1 MSDFD
6 DFSDLD
12 SPPVIKSKQNGKR
25 ISIERIYQKKSQLE
39 HILLRPDT
47 YIGSV
52 EIETK
57 QMWVWDEVDGVGKM
71 VYRDTS
77 FVPGLYKIFDEI
89 LVNAADNKQ
98 RDKKMNCIKIDINP
112 EKNEISI
119 YNNGKGIPV
128 TEHKDEKLYVPTM
141 IFGHLLTSSNYDDDE
156 KKVVGGRNGYGA
168 KLCNIFSNR
177 FKVET
182 SCKEFGKAFSQVWT
196 ENMKNAKDVKI
207 TSSSGE
213 DFTRI
218 TFQPDLSKFK
228 MTTLDKDIVALF
240 SRRAFDIAGSTRGV
254 KVFLN
259 GTKVPINGF
268 KDYVELFVKDKEDE
282 TGNPIKVA
290 YEVVNER
297 WEIAA
302 TVSDRGF
309 LQNSFVNSIATTRGG
324 KHVDYIA
331 DQIVTKL
338 ADIIKKKNKQGVVVK
353 PFQIKNHLWVFVN
366 CLIENPT
373 FDSQTKETMTLQQ
386 KNFGSKCSPT
396 DKFFTTVI
404 KVGVVEAILSW
415 VKFKAQTELSKKCHS
430 KKHAKLTGIPKLE
443 DANDAG
449 TRNSI
454 DCTLI
459 LTEGDSAKS
468 LVVAGLGVI
477 GRDKYGVFP
486 LRGKMLNVREASHK
500 QILENAEI
508 NNIIKIVGLQ
518 YKKAYTS
525 VDDLKTLRYGKI
537 MIMTDQDQDGSHI
550 KGLLINFIHHNWP
563 SLLKLD
569 FLEEFITPIV
579 KASKGS
585 DIHSFYSLPE
595 FEEWKK
601 EVPNWRAYKIKYY
614 KGLGTSTSA
623 EAKEY
628 FSDMNRHR
636 IKFVYAGTDDDHF
649 VQLAFSKKM
658 VEQRKEWLTN
668 SLEER
673 KRRRELS
680 LPEMYLYEKTTK
692 SVSYKDFVNKELIL
706 FSNMDNERSIPS
718 MMDGL
723 KPGQRKVLFTCF
735 KRNDKREVKVAQL
748 AGSVGEHSAYHHGE
762 ASLMSTIINLAQN
775 FVGSNNI
782 NLLLPIGQFGTR
794 LQGGKDAA
802 SARYIFTMLN
812 PLTRKLFSNL
822 DEPLLNY
829 LFDDNLKV
837 EPEYYVPIIPTVL
850 VNGSEGI
857 GTGWSTKIPNYN
869 PREIVENIRRMIR
882 GEEIKQMKP
891 WFKGFT
897 GTIEQI
903 DTQRFIVNGE
913 AAVLS
918 SSSFEI
924 TELPIRV
931 WTQSYKES
939 VLEVLLNGNEKNPS
953 FINDYKEYHT
963 DTTVKFII
971 TLSHENLQKSL
982 DSGLHKTFKIQTSL
996 STTSMVLFDANGC
1009 LRKYETPE
1017 EILREFFPVR
1027 LEHYVKRKAYYE
1039 GMLEA
1044 EAKKLENQSRFILE
1058 KNDGLLIMENIR
1070 KKEFVAQLIKRNY
1083 DSDPVKAWKKK
1094 NVDKIADNVESN
1106 EDSDSG
1112 GDVDKK
1118 YDFDYLFDMSMR
1130 SMLREKVDE
1139 LLKLRDQKKDELY
1152 KLRRSTPE
1160 DLWENDLKEFLAEL
1174 DSSEQKER
1182 QDASNSIIKQAKSK
1196 NSRNVKTMKFFN
1208 DYKPSAD
1215 GERVIPKLEPVDSI
1229 KKSTATKKDKDK
1241 EKEKVLDGS
1250 DIENGYVPLA
1260 ERLGKS
1266 PDMIDK
1272 KKKVLDSNL
1281 AKTENLDL
1289 DNKTTKKRAPK
1300 KVKTETNGDS
1310 KKKVK
1315 GKGKKKNLDFISDTE
1330 NELSKAESDD
1340 DDFNALLK
1348 ITKNGTQT
1356 QKKIESYFT
1365 KKDDLITTEP
1375 KDNKFDPNQTL
1386 IDSDDDLFNDKPL
1399 KPQEKKKTSEEL
1411 FDSLFTPSQVT
1422 KPVAPTKPIVRV
1434 DSITISDS
1442 GSDEIIEY
1450 QPKPTKTKKKTKKL
1464 SSDDNVS
1471 DEFEEILK
1479 PKASVKKPVKQRKK
1493 KKQLS
1498 SDSED
1503 DLPTKKSKNKTAAKE
1518 MEDAYNEVPPEF
1530 RTKTGRLRQ
1539 PVNYNL
1545 GTSSESEF

>member
-1 MSDFD
+1 
-6 DFSDLD
+6 
-12 SPPVIKSKQNGKR
+12 
-25 ISIERIYQKKSQLE
+25 
-39 HILLRPDT
+39 
-47 YIGSV
+47 
-52 EIETK
+52 
-57 QMWVWDEVDGVGKM
+57 
-71 VYRDTS
+71 
-77 FVPGLYKIFDEI
+77 
-89 LVNAADNKQ
+89 
-98 RDKKMNCIKIDINP
+98 
-112 EKNEISI
+112 
-119 YNNGKGIPV
+119 
-128 TEHKDEKLYVPTM
+128 M

-518 YKKAYTS
+518 YKKAYNS

-614 KGLGTSTSA
+614 KGI
-623 EAKEY
+623 
-628 FSDMNRHR
+628 FFRCH
-636 IKFVYAGTDDDHF
+636 KF
-649 VQLAFSKKM
+649 
-658 VEQRKEWLTN
+658 
-668 SLEER
+668 
-673 KRRRELS
+673 
-680 LPEMYLYEKTTK
+680 
-692 SVSYKDFVNKELIL
+692 
-706 FSNMDNERSIPS
+706 
-718 MMDGL
+718 
-723 KPGQRKVLFTCF
+723 
-735 KRNDKREVKVAQL
+735 
-748 AGSVGEHSAYHHGE
+748 
-762 ASLMSTIINLAQN
+762 
-775 FVGSNNI
+775 
-782 NLLLPIGQFGTR
+782 
-794 LQGGKDAA
+794 
-802 SARYIFTMLN
+802 
-812 PLTRKLFSNL
+812 
-822 DEPLLNY
+822 
-829 LFDDNLKV
+829 
-837 EPEYYVPIIPTVL
+837 
-850 VNGSEGI
+850 
-857 GTGWSTKIPNYN
+857 
-869 PREIVENIRRMIR
+869 EN
-882 GEEIKQMKP
+882 
-891 WFKGFT
+891 
-897 GTIEQI
+897 
-903 DTQRFIVNGE
+903 
-913 AAVLS
+913 
-918 SSSFEI
+918 
-924 TELPIRV
+924 
-931 WTQSYKES
+931 
-939 VLEVLLNGNEKNPS
+939 
-953 FINDYKEYHT
+953 
-963 DTTVKFII
+963 
-971 TLSHENLQKSL
+971 
-982 DSGLHKTFKIQTSL
+982 
-996 STTSMVLFDANGC
+996 
-1009 LRKYETPE
+1009 
-1017 EILREFFPVR
+1017 
-1027 LEHYVKRKAYYE
+1027 
-1039 GMLEA
+1039 
-1044 EAKKLENQSRFILE
+1044 
-1058 KNDGLLIMENIR
+1058 
-1070 KKEFVAQLIKRNY
+1070 
-1083 DSDPVKAWKKK
+1083 
-1094 NVDKIADNVESN
+1094 
-1106 EDSDSG
+1106 
-1112 GDVDKK
+1112 
-1118 YDFDYLFDMSMR
+1118 
-1130 SMLREKVDE
+1130 
-1139 LLKLRDQKKDELY
+1139 
-1152 KLRRSTPE
+1152 
-1160 DLWENDLKEFLAEL
+1160 
-1174 DSSEQKER
+1174 
-1182 QDASNSIIKQAKSK
+1182 
-1196 NSRNVKTMKFFN
+1196 
-1208 DYKPSAD
+1208 
-1215 GERVIPKLEPVDSI
+1215 
-1229 KKSTATKKDKDK
+1229 
-1241 EKEKVLDGS
+1241 
-1250 DIENGYVPLA
+1250 
-1260 ERLGKS
+1260 
-1266 PDMIDK
+1266 
-1272 KKKVLDSNL
+1272 
-1281 AKTENLDL
+1281 
-1289 DNKTTKKRAPK
+1289 
-1300 KVKTETNGDS
+1300 
-1310 KKKVK
+1310 
-1315 GKGKKKNLDFISDTE
+1315 
-1330 NELSKAESDD
+1330 
-1340 DDFNALLK
+1340 
-1348 ITKNGTQT
+1348 
-1356 QKKIESYFT
+1356 
-1365 KKDDLITTEP
+1365 
-1375 KDNKFDPNQTL
+1375 
-1386 IDSDDDLFNDKPL
+1386 
-1399 KPQEKKKTSEEL
+1399 
-1411 FDSLFTPSQVT
+1411 
-1422 KPVAPTKPIVRV
+1422 
-1434 DSITISDS
+1434 
-1442 GSDEIIEY
+1442 
-1450 QPKPTKTKKKTKKL
+1450 
-1464 SSDDNVS
+1464 
-1471 DEFEEILK
+1471 
-1479 PKASVKKPVKQRKK
+1479 
-1493 KKQLS
+1493 
-1498 SDSED
+1498 
-1503 DLPTKKSKNKTAAKE
+1503 
-1518 MEDAYNEVPPEF
+1518 
-1530 RTKTGRLRQ
+1530 
-1539 PVNYNL
+1539 
-1545 GTSSESEF
+1545 